1 MRAENVYPRK
11 WEDPRAGSAGGISR
25 GIRAWSGGGGG
36 VVREEE
42 RDGAHALAVD
52 GDGDA
57 RLELDLD
64 VAGLRGGVP

>member
-11 WEDPRAGSAGGISR
+11 WGDPRAGSAGGISP
-25 GIRAWSGGGGG
+25 GIRAWSGGG
-36 VVREEE
+36 VEVREE